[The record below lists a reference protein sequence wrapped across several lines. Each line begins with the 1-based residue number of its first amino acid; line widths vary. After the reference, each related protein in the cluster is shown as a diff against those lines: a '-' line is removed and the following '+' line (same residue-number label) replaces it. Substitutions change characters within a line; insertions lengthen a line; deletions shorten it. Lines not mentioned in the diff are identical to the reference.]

1 MIVVVVL
8 LAVDVVVLAVVVV
21 VVVVIA
27 CMRDGDAR
35 CSPSYLCLVRKR
47 SRSRKVGQMEVLK
60 RIANECEELPCDMKL
75 EVGKVP
81 LARLLESIGQIGRY
95 YANIAIILTILA
107 TEQTP
112 GTPAD
117 MEATM
122 QDPGNAP
129 PLRSSGPGAEPDAA
143 TEHIVV
149 EAEGS
154 IHARILD
161 TPSSP

>member
-1 MIVVVVL
+1 
-8 LAVDVVVLAVVVV
+8 
-21 VVVVIA
+21 
-27 CMRDGDAR
+27 
-35 CSPSYLCLVRKR
+35 
-47 SRSRKVGQMEVLK
+47 MEVLK

-81 LARLLESIGQIGRY
+81 LARLLQSIGQMGRY
-95 YANIAIILTILA
+95 YVKIAIRLTSLA

-117 MEATM
+117 TEATM

-154 IHARILD
+154 MRAH
-161 TPSSP
+161 P

>member
-1 MIVVVVL
+1 
-8 LAVDVVVLAVVVV
+8 
-21 VVVVIA
+21 
-27 CMRDGDAR
+27 
-35 CSPSYLCLVRKR
+35 
-47 SRSRKVGQMEVLK
+47 
-60 RIANECEELPCDMKL
+60 MKL

-81 LARLLESIGQIGRY
+81 LARLLQSIGQIWRY
-95 YANIAIILTILA
+95 YANITILLTNIV

-117 MEATM
+117 TEVTM

-129 PLRSSGPGAEPDAA
+129 PLRSSGPGAEPDVD

-161 TPSSP
+161 TPSLP